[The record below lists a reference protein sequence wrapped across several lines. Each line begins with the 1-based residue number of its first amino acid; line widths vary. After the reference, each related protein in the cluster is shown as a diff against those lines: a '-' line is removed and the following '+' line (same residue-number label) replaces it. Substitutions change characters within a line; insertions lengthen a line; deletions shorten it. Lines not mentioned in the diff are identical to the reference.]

1 MTVARGQT
9 EDRANAGSAPAARSA
24 SKHVELTERLRE
36 IIIAGKIAPGERIN
50 EIELSTAFGV
60 SRTPLRE
67 ALKVL
72 AADGVVELIPN
83 RGAWVPHTTAEDL
96 VESLQVVSVLEGLA
110 GELAAERMTD
120 EEIERVR
127 TLQIAMTSAYEAHDL
142 AGYFRCNQAVHDLI
156 LSASGNEALQ
166 KAHRAVS
173 GRVLASRYRANLSR
187 ERWAAALREHE
198 VILGLLELRQA
209 RELGAVLRAH
219 ILKKLDAL
227 QAQAEVRADA
237 AATPADPPRQTGRRS
252 RAAPD

>member
-1 MTVARGQT
+1 MGAGKSQS
-9 EDRANAGSAPAARSA
+9 EDSVRNGATPASKAA

-36 IIIAGKIAPGERIN
+36 IIIAGRIAPGERIN

-72 AADGVVELIPN
+72 AADGMVELIPN

-110 GELAAERMTD
+110 GELAAERMTE
-120 EEIERVR
+120 EEIGQVR
-127 TLQIAMTSAYEAHDL
+127 SLQIAMTSAYESHDL

-156 LSASGNEALQ
+156 LKAADNEALL

-173 GRVLASRYRANLSR
+173 GRVMASRYRANLSR

-198 VILGLLELRQA
+198 VILGLLELRQG

-227 QAQAEVRADA
+227 QARADDSG
-237 AATPADPPRQTGRRS
+237 ATSATPRQTGRRS
-252 RAAPD
+252 RGAPD